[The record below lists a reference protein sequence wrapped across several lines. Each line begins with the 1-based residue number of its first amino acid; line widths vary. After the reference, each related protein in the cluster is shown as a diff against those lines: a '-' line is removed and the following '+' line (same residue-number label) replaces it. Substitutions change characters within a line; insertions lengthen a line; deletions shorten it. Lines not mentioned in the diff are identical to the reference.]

1 MWFAT
6 TIRSALNMKD
16 YRVTRK
22 RSFLGTVF
30 YNLIRA
36 FRFKEKMGK
45 DSFKKLKAYED
56 RKTPGI
62 KGYPKEVIE
71 GVPVF
76 WINKAKS
83 ENGILIYLPGGG
95 FIIGPTT
102 LHWRYT
108 DKLSKKLDMA
118 MLMVCYPL
126 APENPF
132 PAGLNAIVNVIIALQ
147 KRGDLQQQWFLGGES
162 AGGNLTLAA
171 CYLLHQQKAALP
183 KKLLLLYPAVDM
195 DTDKTGP
202 EVEDLIRKD
211 VLLSLPFTKRVVAA
225 YCGNRNV
232 TNPLLSPVNGDLQIL
247 PPVLLQHGTHDIL
260 VLGSRKLA
268 QKMEAAGKS
277 IQYEEYEGMFHG
289 FILVTKLPESKMAIR
304 AQVKFLKA

>member
-1 MWFAT
+1 
-6 TIRSALNMKD
+6 MKD

-30 YNLIRA
+30 YYLIRVL
-36 FRFKEKMGK
+36 RFKEQMSK

-56 RKTPGI
+56 TKTPII
-62 KGYPKEVIE
+62 KRYPKEVIE

-83 ENGILIYLPGGG
+83 ENGILVYLPGGG

-102 LHWRYT
+102 LHWVYC

-118 MLMVCYPL
+118 VLMVRYPL
-126 APENPF
+126 VPKNPF
-132 PAGLNAIVNVIIALQ
+132 PNSLNAIVKVITVLQ
-147 KRGDLQQQWFLGGES
+147 KRGDFQQQWFLGGES
-162 AGGNLTLAA
+162 AGGNLSLTV
-171 CYLLHQQKAALP
+171 CYLLYQQEAALP
-183 KKLLLLYPAVDM
+183 KKLLLLYPSVDM
-195 DTDKTGP
+195 DTEKSGP

-211 VLLSLPFTKRVVAA
+211 VMLSLPFTKRVVTA
-225 YCGNRNV
+225 YCGNRNI
-232 TNPLLSPVNGDLQIL
+232 TDPLLSPVNGDLQIL
-247 PPVLLQHGTHDIL
+247 PPMLLQQGTHDLMVLSSKKL
-260 VLGSRKLA
+260 V
-268 QKMEAAGKS
+268 QKMEVAGKF

-289 FILVTKLPESKMAIR
+289 FILVTKLPESKLAID